1 MDILRLAGGRSVLVR
16 PVTIFMHTSPR
27 IIRAWEELR
36 DSLCGGCGVT
46 TSDEGWGET
55 LAERLLANNS
65 TDRPPSVSVN
75 QIPCIGECSE
85 WNNGPKTQ

>member
-1 MDILRLAGGRSVLVR
+1 MG
-16 PVTIFMHTSPR
+16 
-27 IIRAWEELR
+27 ELR

-46 TSDEGWGET
+46 TSDKGWGET

-85 WNNGPKTQ
+85 WNNGTKTSEEEISATQNSALRQTETVAMLL